1 MDGNAAASSMTGI
14 LSIATEV
21 LQWFITS
28 AGNILNFMTSN
39 PIILL
44 FVIVA
49 LIFMVVGLVR
59 KFI

>member
-1 MDGNAAASSMTGI
+1 MEGATASSMGGV
-14 LSIATEV
+14 LEIATQV
-21 LQWFITS
+21 LTWMLTS
-28 AGNILNFMTSN
+28 AVSILNFMTSN

-49 LIFMVVGLVR
+49 LVFIAVGLVR

>member
-1 MDGNAAASSMTGI
+1 MVLDATTMTGV
-14 LSIATEV
+14 LSLATEV
-21 LQWFITS
+21 LTWMLTS
-28 AGNILNFMTSN
+28 AGSILTFMTTN

-49 LIFMVVGLVR
+49 LVFIAVGLVR

>member
-1 MDGNAAASSMTGI
+1 MVLEATTSSMSGV
-14 LSIATEV
+14 LEIATEV
-21 LQWFITS
+21 LTWMLTS
-28 AGNILNFMTSN
+28 AGSILNFMTSN

-49 LIFMVVGLVR
+49 LVFIAVGLVR

>member
-1 MDGNAAASSMTGI
+1 MVLDATASSMTGV
-14 LSIATEV
+14 LEIATEV
-21 LQWFITS
+21 LTWMLTS
-28 AGNILNFMTSN
+28 AGSILTFMTSN

-49 LIFMVVGLVR
+49 LVFIAVGLVR

>member
-1 MDGNAAASSMTGI
+1 MVLDTPTMSGI
-14 LSIATEV
+14 LSLATEV
-21 LQWFITS
+21 LTWMLTS
-28 AGNILNFMTSN
+28 AGSILTFMTSN

-49 LIFMVVGLVR
+49 LVFMAVGLVR

>member
-1 MDGNAAASSMTGI
+1 MESAATSSMTGI
-14 LSIATEV
+14 LGIATEV
-21 LQWFITS
+21 LTWFISS
-28 AGNILNFMTSN
+28 ATAVLNFMTSN

>member
-1 MDGNAAASSMTGI
+1 MVLEATTMTGV
-14 LSIATEV
+14 LSLATEV
-21 LQWFITS
+21 LTWMLTA
-28 AGNILNFMTSN
+28 AGSILTFMTTN

-49 LIFMVVGLVR
+49 LVFMAVGLVR

>member
-1 MDGNAAASSMTGI
+1 MVLDATTMTGV
-14 LSIATEV
+14 LSLATDV
-21 LQWFITS
+21 LTWMLTS
-28 AGNILNFMTSN
+28 AGSILTFMTTN

-49 LIFMVVGLVR
+49 LVFIAVGLVR

>member
-1 MDGNAAASSMTGI
+1 MENAATSSMSGI
-14 LSIATEV
+14 LGIATEV
-21 LQWFITS
+21 LTWFIQS
-28 AGNILNFMTSN
+28 ATAVLNFMTSN

>member
-1 MDGNAAASSMTGI
+1 MENATSSVTGI
-14 LSIATEV
+14 LGIATEV

-28 AGNILNFMTSN
+28 ATAVINFMTSN